1 MLYCDLSVS
10 LSCEDS
16 RLHLK
21 CFLILLR
28 WYTLLTILLLYLSY
42 SIKEHLPNTDLTK
55 DECERVI
62 VTLIIANI
70 LYPRVVKPRHS
81 PKSIVYIKCKEKAH
95 QLINAPNPKVRMQFP
110 IRAVAGSSSTSSSGK
125 KKKKSQTPKRTGDG
139 WISKKKSV
147 TALSTSRSSS
157 KSSAKKAS
165 SSSSK
170 RKSNTSSSSRK
181 SNNHASSSGNNS
193 RKKQKMAEIID
204 LDDTDEEWFSIP
216 IHF

>member
-1 MLYCDLSVS
+1 M
-10 LSCEDS
+10 
-16 RLHLK
+16 K
-21 CFLILLR
+21 CFHILFIHPFHR
-28 WYTLLTILLLYLSY
+28 YSYDTLLKMLLIYLSY

-110 IRAVAGSSSTSSSGK
+110 IRAVGGSNSSTSSSGK

-170 RKSNTSSSSRK
+170 RKSNTSSSSRS
-181 SNNHASSSGNNS
+181 SNNHASSSG
-193 RKKQKMAEIID
+193 
-204 LDDTDEEWFSIP
+204 
-216 IHF
+216 